1 MKSQR
6 QIFDHHRRGHSTE
19 GGFALVGT
27 LAVVIILGVMVAI
40 ALATLQPNATPSGT
54 TLPGTPTTTTIPQ
67 SAASGAQEAAA
78 VACEVDFLSIS
89 TEVAEYRAING
100 TNPAAGTAWATSSAN
115 GGPLLKAWPTDAK
128 YFTITWN
135 GSVLSV
141 VPAHGTPSH
150 GSPGASAPATGCF
163 AA

>member
-6 QIFDHHRRGHSTE
+6 QIFDHHSRGYFTE

-40 ALATLQPNATPSGT
+40 TLSVLQPRASPIST
-54 TLPGTPTTTTIPQ
+54 TLPGLPTTTTIPQ
-67 SAASGAQEAAA
+67 SAASGGQEAAA
-78 VACEVDFLSIS
+78 VVCEVDFLSIS
-89 TEVAEYRAING
+89 TEVAEYRAVNG
-100 TNPAAGTAWATSSAN
+100 TYPAAGTAWATSSAN
-115 GGPLLKAWPTDAK
+115 GGPLLQAWPTDAK

-150 GSPGASAPATGCF
+150 GSPGTSSPATGCF